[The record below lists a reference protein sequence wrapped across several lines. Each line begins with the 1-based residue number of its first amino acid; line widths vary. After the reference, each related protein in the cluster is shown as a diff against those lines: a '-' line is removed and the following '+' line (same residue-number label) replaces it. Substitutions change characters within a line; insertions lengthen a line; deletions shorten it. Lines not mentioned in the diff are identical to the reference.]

1 MYVLLIEVY
10 SNVNNIDI
18 WIIKETLYVIS
29 RDLATEGLHIPAVT
43 MANRL
48 LKLFETLIHVQDEMK
63 YNQKR

>member
-1 MYVLLIEVY
+1 MASTAAKWLILEQENRCSSSKVR
-10 SNVNNIDI
+10 
-18 WIIKETLYVIS
+18 KTP
-29 RDLATEGLHIPAVT
+29 EGLHIPAVT